1 MKLPFC
7 RAALLAAAL
16 GACLVGCKPA
26 ATDEPAAFATAETAK
41 VAATLTP
48 TAATTAQPVAAE
60 IGTVLPTTEDAGRSY
75 LDETLFI
82 GDSNTVRYT
91 MYADETG
98 TAFASVDNS
107 IGVVSMGAGAIT
119 TLKCEKFKGSSTMYT
134 VPDAVAMLKP
144 QRIIICYG
152 TNNLGGSSTDATSYI
167 KTYLQG
173 LQAIQTAWP
182 YCDVIVSAIPPL
194 DKQRENTN
202 LTMTQV
208 DAYNA
213 ALVTM
218 CEENGFKFLN
228 SAEVLRDAATG
239 WAKTDY
245 TLSDG
250 VHLSKTAVTAYFDYV
265 RTHAYITEDRRPQP
279 LGTIPQPDGVP
290 ANLITSDPIAV
301 RGAKVP
307 LEFVAANGGKVSGS
321 TSQLVKKGG
330 TASAVTA
337 VADEGFVFAGWTASS
352 GGSYSTSMLRSR
364 APRLPP
370 PA

>member
-16 GACLVGCKPA
+16 GVCLVGCKPA
-26 ATDEPAAFATAETAK
+26 ATDEPAASATAETAEA
-41 VAATLTP
+41 AATLTP

-60 IGTVLPTTEDAGRSY
+60 IGTVLPATEDAGRSY

-134 VPDAVAMLKP
+134 VPEAVAMLKP

-173 LQAIQTAWP
+173 LPGHPDCVALLRYHRQCHPAAGQTA
-182 YCDVIVSAIPPL
+182 
-194 DKQRENTN
+194 RE
-202 LTMTQV
+202 
-208 DAYNA
+208 
-213 ALVTM
+213 
-218 CEENGFKFLN
+218 
-228 SAEVLRDAATG
+228 
-239 WAKTDY
+239 
-245 TLSDG
+245 
-250 VHLSKTAVTAYFDYV
+250 H
-265 RTHAYITEDRRPQP
+265 
-279 LGTIPQPDGVP
+279 QPDH
-290 ANLITSDPIAV
+290 DPGGRLQCRTGDNV
-301 RGAKVP
+301 RGK
-307 LEFVAANGGKVSGS
+307 
-321 TSQLVKKGG
+321 
-330 TASAVTA
+330 
-337 VADEGFVFAGWTASS
+337 
-352 GGSYSTSMLRSR
+352 
-364 APRLPP
+364 RL
-370 PA
+370 